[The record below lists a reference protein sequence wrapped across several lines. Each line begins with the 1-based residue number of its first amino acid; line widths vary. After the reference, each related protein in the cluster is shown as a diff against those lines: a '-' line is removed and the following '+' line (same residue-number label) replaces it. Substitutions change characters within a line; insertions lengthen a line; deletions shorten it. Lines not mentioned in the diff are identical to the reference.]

1 SERVEEK
8 MENNPGFPN
17 PPAALGELK
26 KLRPEFQTA
35 RANAKGRDKEMVAIK
50 NAKKASMLNYL
61 EEVAE

>member
-1 SERVEEK
+1 MKPITAKFSKRESELPTISERVEEK

-35 RANAKGRDKEMVAIK
+35 RANAKGRDKE
-50 NAKKASMLNYL
+50 
-61 EEVAE
+61 